1 MAPAP
6 VTGVD
11 SLPGDQ
17 DVGILA
23 VDIETDLIGLG
34 AIRARWDASIA
45 LPISGVSGPELEGR
59 GGEIASPAL
68 ILRVRHR
75 WHARRTF
82 LDALLRPSIN
92 NGTVA
97 FARGVVID
105 WH

>member
-1 MAPAP
+1 MA
-6 VTGVD
+6 GLD
-11 SLPGDQ
+11 SLPRDQ
-17 DVGILA
+17 DVGILP
-23 VDIETDLIGLG
+23 VDIETDLVGLG

-45 LPISGVSGPELEGR
+45 LPISGVSGRELEVR
-59 GGEIASPAL
+59 EGGNLSPAL
-68 ILRVRHR
+68 ILRVRQR

-97 FARGVVID
+97 FARGVVAD